1 MGYTNN
7 GKIATEM
14 ECCKVV
20 KDSDMGF
27 VGATYN
33 PHTQSCVGVVDYG
46 FKDNDH
52 PKGWIFRTTLWNP
65 DAMKRKIF
73 ETSFTFYLMSI
84 FLTLKLSLI
93 EHNLYFVSSNT
104 SKKRP

>member
-65 DAMKRKIF
+65 NAMKRKIF

-84 FLTLKLSLI
+84 
-93 EHNLYFVSSNT
+93 
-104 SKKRP
+104 